1 MLPLKDLI
9 SDFIRTRLD
18 GAKSLTEERKFPR
31 KKPASLT
38 TVRNLSAET
47 DGPVRIMV
55 IVVESSPGVALVQ
68 DIYDDDVDKAGK
80 IVVSVEGTL
89 DVAEKYILLGD
100 VTEKSD
106 SKGKE
111 LRLAVSLAYNI
122 NDLDVKLYKRV
133 MEMDSTVVRA
143 LSR

>member
-1 MLPLKDLI
+1 M
-9 SDFIRTRLD
+9 
-18 GAKSLTEERKFPR
+18 TEERKFPR

-38 TVRNLSAET
+38 TVRSLSTET
-47 DGPVRIMV
+47 DGPVRIMA

-106 SKGKE
+106 AKGKE

-133 MEMDSTVVRA
+133 MEMDSAVVQA

>member
-31 KKPASLT
+31 EKPASLT
-38 TVRNLSAET
+38 TVRSLSTET
-47 DGPVRIMV
+47 DGPVRIMA

>member
-18 GAKSLTEERKFPR
+18 GANSLTEERKFPR
-31 KKPASLT
+31 KKPAILT
-38 TVRNLSAET
+38 TVRSLSTET
-47 DGPVRIMV
+47 DGPVRIMA

-106 SKGKE
+106 PKGKE

-122 NDLDVKLYKRV
+122 KDLDVKLYKRV